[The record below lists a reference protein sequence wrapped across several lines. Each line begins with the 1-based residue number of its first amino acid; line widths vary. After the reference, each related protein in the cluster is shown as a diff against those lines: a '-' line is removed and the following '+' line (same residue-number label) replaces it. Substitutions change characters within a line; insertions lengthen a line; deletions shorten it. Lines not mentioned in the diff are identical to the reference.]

1 MWGVSGGS
9 VATRSQRVD
18 VDIETISSYL
28 VKVKDILYK
37 IVFRCKWLGRH
48 GLIFD
53 DYNIFELAD

>member
-1 MWGVSGGS
+1 M
-9 VATRSQRVD
+9 
-18 VDIETISSYL
+18 ETISSYL